1 MGLIKSLSGLAG
13 RLRISALAATALLAW
28 LAALILGN
36 VAGPLDLAD
45 PQDPCPVECTTLRGH
60 TSPVSAVAFA
70 PDGRT
75 LASGGGWP
83 GRPGELKLWDVAAG
97 RLRASLD
104 VPAPVWSVAV
114 SPDGQ
119 TLATGAA
126 DGSVRLWDLATGVEQ
141 AMLVQRSQAILCVA
155 FSPDGRRLAVAG
167 QEPPVT
173 LWDLARRC
181 ACDSFPSGVCFAGFS
196 RDGSL
201 LATQQRDARWRRWH
215 VAACQADART
225 TPAGMGL
232 AFSPCGRLAALVEPG
247 HTIALWDWDRSEVR
261 LVLRGHED
269 LINAV
274 AFSPDGR
281 TLASGSCDRTV
292 RLWDVASEQERAV
305 LTGHTGA
312 VYCVAFSADGLR
324 LATAGFDRTVRL
336 WDLARYRAE
345 SGGRP

>member
-1 MGLIKSLSGLAG
+1 MGLIRLLSGIAG
-13 RLRISALAATALLAW
+13 RLRIGALAATALLAG

-36 VAGPLDLAD
+36 VARPLDPVD
-45 PQDPCPVECTTLRGH
+45 PHDPCPVECAMLRGH
-60 TSPVSAVAFA
+60 TSPVGAVAFA

-75 LASGGGWP
+75 LASGGGWL
-83 GRPGELKLWDVAAG
+83 GRPGELNLWDVATG
-97 RLRASLD
+97 QVRTRLDA
-104 VPAPVWSVAV
+104 PAPVWSVAIA
-114 SPDGQ
+114 PDGR
-119 TLATGAA
+119 TLATGAV

-141 AMLVQRSQAILCVA
+141 TTLVRRSLAILCVA
-155 FSPDGRRLAVAG
+155 FAPDGRRLAVAG

-181 ACDSFPSGVCFAGFS
+181 ACDSFPDGVCYAGFS

-201 LATQQRDARWRRWH
+201 LATQQRDARGRRWH
-215 VAACQADART
+215 VAAGRADGRA
-225 TPAGMGL
+225 TPAGMRL
-232 AFSPCGRLAALVEPG
+232 AFSPCGRLAALVELG
-247 HTIALWDWDRSEVR
+247 HTIALWDWDRTEVR

-281 TLASGSCDRTV
+281 TLASGSGDRTV
-292 RLWDVASEQERAV
+292 RLWDVASGQERAV

-336 WDLARYRAE
+336 WDLARYQAE
-345 SGGRP
+345 REDRP